1 MLYDPQPTA
10 FGVLVNQLGRWARRI
25 VFKLVEGMKARGSGA
40 TAQRRLRMS
49 DPANISRSLKAIF
62 ALPKAVAGSLVPRRF
77 GQPLVAR
84 LNRQVICTN
93 RT

>member
-40 TAQRRLRMS
+40 TAQRRL
-49 DPANISRSLKAIF
+49 
-62 ALPKAVAGSLVPRRF
+62 
-77 GQPLVAR
+77 
-84 LNRQVICTN
+84 
-93 RT
+93 